1 MKKNNILSYVFI
13 CIIIN
18 MIPISLLGVFNIS
31 DSIYTILNAIAY
43 MLEILIMIYAVRN
56 NIKKVSNKKVYLL
69 LLFLLMQIIVQIINY
84 FNFEQYSIQFQE
96 VVHILSVIVNIF
108 VFIICTS
115 YSKVEKEDIIKFM
128 KKMVYLGVLL
138 CCYNIIINATKIL
151 NISNIISSYSV
162 SFSSIFPNRNQ
173 FGLFLITMILSNL
186 YIKQLN
192 KNFFYKFVEVFFIIN
207 LVLTMSRNSI
217 IGMIS
222 IYIIKFYL
230 DCFVSKKISK
240 KKILIVS
247 LIILTMITAIIIILN
262 NNQYMQL
269 IDRLFIRSDTLET
282 GSGRTQVWKNGIEM
296 VVNNNIIIGIGRF
309 NAIRLNKTLYNSK
322 LDQFHSIYIETFV
335 TYGLTGLIIL
345 FVLFKYIMKRIKRS
359 SLDLEYKNILIT
371 SLFVFMIISIFETTT
386 RFAIGY
392 ADIMNMVYF
401 IVIPIILTTENKEEL
416 LEEENTNIK
425 KIYNNKL

>member
-18 MIPISLLGVFNIS
+18 MLPISLLGVFNIS

-56 NIKKVSNKKVYLL
+56 NIKKVSNKKIYLL
-69 LLFLLMQIIVQIINY
+69 LLFFLMQIIVQIINY
-84 FNFEQYSIQFQE
+84 FNFKQYSIQFQE
-96 VVHILSVIVNIF
+96 VVHILSVTVNIF

-138 CCYNIIINATKIL
+138 CCYNIIVNANQILNIL
-151 NISNIISSYSV
+151 NISSSYSV

-296 VVNNNIIIGIGRF
+296 VVNNNIILGIGRF

-322 LDQFHSIYIETFV
+322 LEQFHSIYIETFV

-416 LEEENTNIK
+416 LEEENMNIK